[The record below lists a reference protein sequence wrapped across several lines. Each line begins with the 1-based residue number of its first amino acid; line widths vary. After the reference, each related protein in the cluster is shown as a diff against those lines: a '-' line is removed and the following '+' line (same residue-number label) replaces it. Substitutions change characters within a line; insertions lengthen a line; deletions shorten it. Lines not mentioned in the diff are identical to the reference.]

1 MLNRVSALSLVL
13 GVVAGYAVRG
23 TGVTAQASPQGVPLA
38 VGDKVTLNYQQVMAD
53 RTAPQIQC
61 TVMALRGSYV
71 RCTPAGNSS
80 FRDSEG
86 ERWINLGLVV
96 EIVKH

>member
-1 MLNRVSALSLVL
+1 ME
-13 GVVAGYAVRG
+13 
-23 TGVTAQASPQGVPLA
+23 
-38 VGDKVTLNYQQVMAD
+38 D
-53 RTAPQIQC
+53 RTPPQIQC